1 MAGTSMKDIR
11 LRIRSVESTLQITKA
26 MQLVA
31 TSKLRK
37 ARERMENSR
46 PFTNISREAV
56 AAAVQSCDDPL
67 NPYIHHP
74 AEGGKTCYV
83 VIAGERG
90 LAGGYNA
97 NVFRAVEAHARGGDY
112 CVLPLGKKAVEK
124 YDRLGAEILSREF
137 VRVEGFSVGQCYALS
152 RMLTGKYLAGEFSR
166 LFIVYTSFASMLSQN
181 VQAEQL
187 LPLPK
192 AEKAERAGAPVSTI
206 FEPGAGEA
214 LSLLVPDL
222 ITGRLYSAVCDSYV
236 SEVASRRSAMDS
248 ATKNAEAMISEL
260 TLRFNRARQ
269 GAITQEIT
277 EIVAGAE
284 E

>member
-37 ARERMENSR
+37 ARERMESSR
-46 PFTNISREAV
+46 PYANISREAV
-56 AAAVQSCDDPL
+56 AAASQSCDDPM
-67 NPYIHHP
+67 NPYVREA
-74 AEGGKTCYV
+74 AEGGKSCYV

-97 NVFRAVEAHARGGDY
+97 NVFRALEACAGGSDY
-112 CVLPLGKKAVEK
+112 CVLPIGKKAVEK
-124 YDRLGAEILSREF
+124 CDRLGAEMLRRDL
-137 VRVEGFSVGQCYALS
+137 VRVEGFDVGQCYALS
-152 RMLTGKYLAGEFSR
+152 RMLAEKYLAGEFRR
-166 LFIVYTSFASMLSQN
+166 LFIIYTSFASMLSQN
-181 VQAEQL
+181 VQLEQL

-192 AEKAERAGAPVSTI
+192 PEKAERAGAPVSTI
-206 FEPGAGEA
+206 FEPSAGEA
-214 LSLLVPDL
+214 LSLLVPDF
-222 ITGRLYSAVCDSYV
+222 IAGRLYSAVCDSYV

-248 ATKNAEAMISEL
+248 ATKNADAMISDL
-260 TLRFNRARQ
+260 TLKFNRARQ